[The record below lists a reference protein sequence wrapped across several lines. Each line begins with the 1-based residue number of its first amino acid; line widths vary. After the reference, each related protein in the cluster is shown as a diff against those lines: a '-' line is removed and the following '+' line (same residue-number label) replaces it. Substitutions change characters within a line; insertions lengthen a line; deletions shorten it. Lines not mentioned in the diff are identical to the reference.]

1 MPSIILHENTKE
13 TKNKLNAI
21 DRLQRNKFSQVA
33 LYMYAC
39 YCLNI
44 LCQPYHVQGTLN
56 YFLCAFEKLKCKT
69 SHFLNTGI
77 IFTSVRVK
85 CLAQELN
92 TIAPPRA

>member
-1 MPSIILHENTKE
+1 MCKIGVHYKANIYFMWLNMPSIILYENSKE

-69 SHFLNTGI
+69 SHF
-77 IFTSVRVK
+77 
-85 CLAQELN
+85 
-92 TIAPPRA
+92 